1 MESYTMEDIS
11 VILRENVD
19 AVLLVDA
26 SINKYRTISKHGFLD
41 TFIADEGEYN
51 ELIEKLW
58 IHLGNSNEKISKDY
72 TVFVSYYGDFKG
84 KYSRRLKIKL
94 DGEESPHVV
103 QMTVYPLKE
112 KDKYVFVMDEL
123 DDDEYIS
130 FFNVCGSGEGYHQQ
144 HKYYRDFGGYI

>member
-58 IHLGNSNEKISKDY
+58 IHLGNSNEKSQKTILFSFLTTEISK
-72 TVFVSYYGDFKG
+72 
-84 KYSRRLKIKL
+84 
-94 DGEESPHVV
+94 ES
-103 QMTVYPLKE
+103 TAE
-112 KDKYVFVMDEL
+112 D
-123 DDDEYIS
+123 
-130 FFNVCGSGEGYHQQ
+130 
-144 HKYYRDFGGYI
+144 